1 MNTVVD
7 SLRQE
12 FYEHTVVDS
21 MRQEFY
27 EHCY

>member
-7 SLRQE
+7 ILRQE

>member
-1 MNTVVD
+1 MNALID
-7 SLRQE
+7 SMRQE

-27 EHCY
+27 ERTY

>member
-12 FYEHTVVDS
+12 FYEHSVVNS

-27 EHCY
+27 EHCC

>member
-12 FYEHTVVDS
+12 FYEQTVVDS
-21 MRQEFY
+21 LRQEFY
-27 EHCY
+27 EHCC

>member
-7 SLRQE
+7 SMRQE

-27 EHCY
+27 EHCC

>member
-21 MRQEFY
+21 LRQEFY
-27 EHCY
+27 EHCC